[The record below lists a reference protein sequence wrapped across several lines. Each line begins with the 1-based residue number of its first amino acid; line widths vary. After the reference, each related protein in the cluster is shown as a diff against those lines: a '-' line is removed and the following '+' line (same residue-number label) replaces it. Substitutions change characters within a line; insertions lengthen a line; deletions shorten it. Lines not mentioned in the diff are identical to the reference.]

1 MMTPYTTYK
10 PSGIEWIGDIPEHW
24 EVKKI
29 KNSFKL
35 IMGQSPDSG
44 DCNLNGEGIPF
55 LQGNADFGY
64 LFPKPQNWCI
74 KPTKIAPVNSVLLS
88 VRAPIGAVNIA
99 DQEYCIG
106 RGLCS
111 LVALNTKFLY
121 FCLDCLNEELNSL
134 GTGST
139 FKAVSTE
146 QINNT
151 FTVIPPL
158 YEQTAIAT
166 YLDRKTAEID
176 RIIANKQKLIALYE
190 EEKQTIINQAV
201 TRGVDKTV
209 KLKPSGVEWLGDIP
223 EHWGV
228 KKLGYMGRC
237 QNGISIGGDSF
248 GSGYPFVSYGDVY
261 KNDCLPISVKGLV
274 NSTEKD
280 RVAYSVDEGDVFFT
294 RTSETSEEIGIASV
308 CKSTIQ
314 NATFAGFLIRFRP
327 YPNLLISAYSKYYF
341 RSQLHRY
348 YFVKEM
354 NIVTRASLSQGLLRN
369 LVVLLPPLDEQSEIA
384 NYLDNESSRLDTL
397 IVKFKKQIELFQE
410 YRTTLISEV
419 VTGKMKV

>member
-228 KKLGYMGRC
+228 KKLKWLHGTMSGGTPKTSDSNYYEGDIPWLRSLDLN
-237 QNGISIGGDSF
+237 NGDVTDCEIRITQKAIAESATKIVPLNSVLLAMYGGAGTIGKSGLLKFEATINQAICAIIPNEQTLPEYLHYFVIFYRPYWMIGAEGTRRDPNISQDDIKNREFLFPPSKEQLDI
-248 GSGYPFVSYGDVY
+248 VSY
-261 KNDCLPISVKGLV
+261 I
-274 NSTEKD
+274 EK
-280 RVAYSVDEGDVFFT
+280 E
-294 RTSETSEEIGIASV
+294 
-308 CKSTIQ
+308 C
-314 NATFAGFLIRFRP
+314 
-327 YPNLLISAYSKYYF
+327 
-341 RSQLHRY
+341 
-348 YFVKEM
+348 
-354 NIVTRASLSQGLLRN
+354 
-369 LVVLLPPLDEQSEIA
+369 
-384 NYLDNESSRLDTL
+384 SRLDTL

-419 VTGKMKV
+419 VTGKVKV

>member
-228 KKLGYMGRC
+228 KKLKWLHGTMSGGTPKTSDSNYYEGDIPWLRSLDLN
-237 QNGISIGGDSF
+237 NGDVTDCEIRITQKAIAESATKIVPLNSVLLAMYGGAGTIGKSGLLKFEATINQAICAIIPNEQTLPEYLHYFVIFYRPYWMIGAEGTRRDPNISQDDIKNREFLFPPSKEQLDI
-248 GSGYPFVSYGDVY
+248 VSY
-261 KNDCLPISVKGLV
+261 I
-274 NSTEKD
+274 EK
-280 RVAYSVDEGDVFFT
+280 E
-294 RTSETSEEIGIASV
+294 
-308 CKSTIQ
+308 C
-314 NATFAGFLIRFRP
+314 
-327 YPNLLISAYSKYYF
+327 
-341 RSQLHRY
+341 
-348 YFVKEM
+348 
-354 NIVTRASLSQGLLRN
+354 
-369 LVVLLPPLDEQSEIA
+369 
-384 NYLDNESSRLDTL
+384 SRLDTL